1 MYYRVEDKYL
11 IYEDEIAYLKSR
23 LAQLM
28 KRDPHCPEGG
38 YLIRSVY
45 FDDRWDSAYLENE
58 AGVDNRVKIRIR
70 SYNNDSS
77 FLKLEEKSK
86 KSGYTHKEDAAIR
99 RETVEKLISRGSDSA
114 SAALLSS
121 DLLREEGFLSKK
133 LYYRMNSEMLYPVV
147 IVEYE
152 REAFVDPAGN
162 VRITFDKNVGGSPLV
177 ERFFDDNINAVPA
190 LDRGCH
196 ILEVKYDEL
205 LPDYIKT
212 LLDEGFLRR
221 TAFSKYFYAR
231 NNLILNGERL

>member
-11 IYEDEIAYLKSR
+11 VYEDEIAYLKSR
-23 LAQLM
+23 LAKLM

-38 YLIRSVY
+38 YLIRSLY

-58 AGVDNRVKIRIR
+58 AGLDNRVKIRVR
-70 SYNNDSS
+70 SYNNDDS

-86 KSGYTHKEDAAIR
+86 KSGFIHKEDSIIR
-99 RETVEKLISRGSDSA
+99 RETVQKLISRGADSA

-121 DLLREEGFLSKK
+121 SLVGEEAFLLKK
-133 LYYRMNSEMLYPVV
+133 LYYRMNSGMVYPVV

-152 REAFVDPAGN
+152 RDAYVEPAGN
-162 VRITFDKNVGGSPLV
+162 VRITFDRNISGSSRV
-177 ERFFDDNINAVPA
+177 ERFFEKNIYGVPV
-190 LDRGCH
+190 LERGMH

-205 LPDYIKT
+205 IPDHLRT

-221 TAFSKYFYAR
+221 TAFSKYYYSR
-231 NNLILNGERL
+231 NNMIMNGE